1 MRSGVVAAMR
11 ATKVGRLC
19 LTLLALGCVVSCVTS
34 EAAKVAGH
42 ELIVEVDMRAVAVDS
57 SLESF
62 TEGGLGLLRFDEDHE
77 GLQLGRIVLDASGP
91 LTETLRYAFIAH
103 ATDDGDQNPIDLT
116 EGYLDYRPYPSSA
129 WRWRARAG
137 AFYAPISLENRG
149 IGWESIYSLSPSAIN
164 TWVGEEM
171 RTIGVEVTSTSL
183 GRQSDRS
190 FDLSLLAA
198 AYKWN
203 DPFGVLIL
211 QRGWGIHDRQ
221 TPLFGDLPRPL
232 IRKPDVRTIEVFD
245 EIDDRLGYYV
255 GAEMRWMDDSLVRVM
270 HYDNLGDPDD
280 FTAQEPAWRTRF
292 DAIGARVEL
301 AHNVSLL
308 AQVMLGDT
316 EFGPQG
322 TGSGMFV
329 LEYWSY
335 YVLASQRLGAHRYS
349 VRYDRLY
356 TDLERGA
363 SIMINRQN
371 ATAWTAAYMYNV
383 DDHWQ
388 LAVEA
393 LQISGSLSQRVRV
406 RLPAAAE
413 ERQLQLAVR
422 WSF

>member
-1 MRSGVVAAMR
+1 MHVTQLKTVREFVLTCIFIAALFASGA
-11 ATKVGRLC
+11 
-19 LTLLALGCVVSCVTS
+19 S

-42 ELIVEVDMRAVAVDS
+42 ELIVEVDMRAVAIDS
-57 SLESF
+57 SLDSF
-62 TEGGLGLLRFDEDHE
+62 TEGGLGLLRFDEEHE
-77 GLQLGRIVLDASGP
+77 GLQLGRIMLDASGP
-91 LTETLRYAFIAH
+91 LTETLRYAVIAN

-116 EGYLDYRPYPSSA
+116 EAYLDYRPYPSSA

-171 RTIGVEVTSTSL
+171 RTIGVEVASTSL
-183 GRQSDRS
+183 GPHADRG
-190 FDLSLLAA
+190 FDITVLGA

-232 IRKPDVRTIEVFD
+232 IRNPEIRTIEVFD
-245 EIDDRLGYYV
+245 EIDDRVGYYV
-255 GAEMRWMDDSLVRVM
+255 GAEIRWLDDSLVRAM

-280 FTAQEPAWRTRF
+280 YTSQEPAWRTRF

-301 AHNVSLL
+301 VHNVSLL
-308 AQVMLGDT
+308 AQFMIGDT

-322 TGSGMFV
+322 TGRGMFL

-335 YVLASQRLGAHRYS
+335 YLLASQRVGAHRYT

-356 TDLERGA
+356 TDIERGA
-363 SIMINRQN
+363 SFMINGQN
-371 ATAWTAAYMYNV
+371 AVGWTMAYMYDV
-383 DDHWQ
+383 DEHWQ

-393 LQISGSLSQRVRV
+393 LQISGALSQRVRLG
-406 RLPAAAE
+406 LPAEAD

-422 WSF
+422 WAF